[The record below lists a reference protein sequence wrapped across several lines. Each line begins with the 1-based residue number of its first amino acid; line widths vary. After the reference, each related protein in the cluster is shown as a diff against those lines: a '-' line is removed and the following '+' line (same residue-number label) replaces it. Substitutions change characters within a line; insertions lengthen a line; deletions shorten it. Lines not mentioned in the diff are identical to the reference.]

1 MPAMVRIIMKTNR
14 LPTALSLLGACLLSA
29 CAARTLPPVQA
40 DQSLDAKRYQIKLVA
55 HDGVELGVT
64 VWQPNL
70 AAGESAPLVMH
81 SHGFGL
87 QRMDGR
93 FGMYENLLPSGQ
105 IAKQLWQQGFWLITW
120 DQRGHGDSGGEIDV
134 MNPDLEV
141 RDVSTLLDWAEK
153 NISRL
158 ARDDDGDIRVGM
170 VGESYGGGVQMLATV
185 QEPRIDAL
193 VPMTTWYDLDS
204 ALSPHDVPKGGWI
217 KTLYLMGDWWNFRKL
232 NPSVRESFH
241 QARRGVITEDFR
253 QNYANH
259 SLKYFCD
266 KGQLPQADALLIQ
279 GLRDMLFDVQ
289 QTLNASECFR
299 QAGRDVNVIVQ
310 EGGHLLPMS
319 QSSPSW
325 PVWYLDKTLHC
336 MDKPMATQEVAVHW
350 LQSKLDGGDRA
361 EIEQNLPPICLSASE
376 WGASLAHWPVAQD
389 RIELAP
395 VKLKGASSGSWR
407 WITATGDWFSGW
419 RGEAALAKKF
429 SAPRESGLRPAFIPL
444 YSASGQE
451 KRFGTPSITLTRAEA
466 GASEAAEN
474 VSVENQSAE
483 FDHQARVLV
492 GLVVRRAGKSS
503 LQIVDDQITPAPF
516 NQPVDLAPVALSLE
530 AGDQLGVVLFSRDR
544 QFNTTEIDFADGV
557 EVSGSIKIPA
567 TLTHI
572 RSVGGIVLPTP
583 SAPALSEGVAST
595 RSIDT
600 EIQQVSA
607 DSIVSKKS
615 NTHAQESV
623 SP

>member
-1 MPAMVRIIMKTNR
+1 MKTNR
-14 LPTALSLLGACLLSA
+14 RLTALYLLCACLLSA
-29 CAARTLPPVQA
+29 CAVRTLPPVQV
-40 DQSLDAKRYQIKLVA
+40 DEPLDARRYQVTLVA

-64 VWQPNL
+64 VWQPTL

-158 ARDDDGDIRVGM
+158 ARDADGDIRVGM

-193 VPMTTWYDLDS
+193 VPMTTWYDLET

-232 NPSVRESFH
+232 NADVRESFH
-241 QARRGVITEDFR
+241 QARRGVISEEFQ

-266 KGQLPQADALLIQ
+266 KGQLPHADALLIQ

-289 QTLNASECFR
+289 QTLSASECFR

-310 EGGHLLPMS
+310 EGGHLLPMV
-319 QSSPSW
+319 QRSPSM
-325 PVWYLDKTLHC
+325 PIWYVEKTLHC
-336 MDKPMATQEVAVHW
+336 MDQPMATEDIAVQW
-350 LQSKLDGGDRA
+350 LQSKLEDGHASADLV
-361 EIEQNLPPICLSASE
+361 QNLPPICLSAGE
-376 WGASLAHWPVAQD
+376 WGASLAHWPTAAQQE
-389 RIELAP
+389 RIALAP
-395 VKLKGASSGSWR
+395 VTLQGSSSGSWR
-407 WITATGDWFSGW
+407 WLTATGDWFRGW
-419 RGEAALAKKF
+419 RGETALTETFA
-429 SAPRESGLRPAFIPL
+429 APRDSGLRPAFIPL
-444 YSASGQE
+444 YLATTEE
-451 KRFGTPSITLTRAEA
+451 KRFGTPNIYLQKKSPALN
-466 GASEAAEN
+466 GAPQNLSDEKTPA
-474 VSVENQSAE
+474 QL
-483 FDHQARVLV
+483 DDQARVLV
-492 GLVVRRAGKSS
+492 GLVVRRAGKAK
-503 LQIVDDQITPAPF
+503 LQIIDDQITPVPF
-516 NQPVDLAPVALSLE
+516 NQQIDLAPVAVSL
-530 AGDQLGVVLFSRDR
+530 APGDQLGVVLFSRDR
-544 QFNTTEIDFADGV
+544 QFNTTDIDFADGI
-557 EVSGSIKIPA
+557 EVSGSIELPA
-567 TLTHI
+567 TLAHL
-572 RSVGGIVLPTP
+572 RAVGGIVMP
-583 SAPALSEGVAST
+583 SLSKDVANAASLKAPPKGAV
-595 RSIDT
+595 
-600 EIQQVSA
+600 A
-607 DSIVSKKS
+607 DSVVRSTN
-615 NTHAQESV
+615 NTSVQENV